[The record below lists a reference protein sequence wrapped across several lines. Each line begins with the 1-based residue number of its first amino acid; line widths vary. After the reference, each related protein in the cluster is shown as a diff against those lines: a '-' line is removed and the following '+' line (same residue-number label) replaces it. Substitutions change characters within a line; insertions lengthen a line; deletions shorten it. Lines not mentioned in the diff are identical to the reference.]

1 VYISRDVV
9 FDENVFPFASLH
21 PNAGRRLSQDILLL
35 PTENNACTHED
46 IQHDDHMSLP
56 IIPVVTNTTQGTP
69 LLAETTINSEDSGEN
84 LSENGEETSQNSHSP
99 QSDDTNHLDSDPE
112 EDPAQSDGFDPE
124 EDPPS
129 TDDAAPEGEQ
139 SDQSSPAVSPP
150 LRVYTRRQWSP
161 SWAPPPRTRSPPRA
175 SLPTGSTQASSPIGP
190 SWVPAVTRP
199 AGAAPSQPTGSS
211 APNTTTAAPVS
222 GIQTR
227 LQKGIRNPKVYK
239 DGTVRY
245 GMLVSAEEP
254 RSLTE
259 ALADPN
265 WCKAMEEE
273 HDALLHNKTW
283 HLVPP
288 SYNKN
293 VIDCKW
299 VYRIKTC

>member
-35 PTENNACTHED
+35 PTENNACTNED
-46 IQHDDHMSLP
+46 IQHDDHMSFP
-56 IIPVVTNTTQGTP
+56 VIPVVTNTTHGIP
-69 LLAETTINSEDSGEN
+69 LLANTTINNEDSGEN

-129 TDDAAPEGEQ
+129 ADDAAPEGEQ
-139 SDQSSPAVSPP
+139 GDQRSPAVSPP
-150 LRVYTRRQWSP
+150 LRVYTRRP
-161 SWAPPPRTRSPPRA
+161 SRVPPRTLSPTRA
-175 SLPTGSTQASSPIGP
+175 SSPTGSAQVSSPIGP
-190 SWVPAVTRP
+190 SRDLAVTRP
-199 AGAAPSQPTGSS
+199 AVGSGAVPSPPTGSS
-211 APNTTTAAPVS
+211 APNTAAAATVS